1 MQKGF
6 EKKWGIKGE
15 RYTFLL
21 CYGMGKSSC
30 KKATTKTR
38 LKKKEENMV
47 IFHYLIKTENS

>member
-30 KKATTKTR
+30 KKATTKT
-38 LKKKEENMV
+38 
-47 IFHYLIKTENS
+47 